1 MNKNHIRLYIN
12 AQLKYQD
19 SRSSKKGRHTL
30 SKVFKEPVSDSLIF
44 SSLIQVN
51 ISFSHVSKE
60 GDETCFHFKRMRR
73 LASKVV
79 KAKAFWTV
87 TEMLTST
94 VNSKMAKSGSVSKSM
109 LKASF
114 KV

>member
-1 MNKNHIRLYIN
+1 M
-12 AQLKYQD
+12 
-19 SRSSKKGRHTL
+19 S
-30 SKVFKEPVSDSLIF
+30 VSIIF

-51 ISFSHVSKE
+51 TSFSHVSKE
-60 GDETCFHFKRMRR
+60 GGETCFHFKRMRR

-94 VNSKMAKSGSVSKSM
+94 VYGLRIVLGKPKKGVQNLYCSSNVKFFGYYKSNNSVKNLGVRDR
-109 LKASF
+109 LYF
-114 KV
+114 

>member
-1 MNKNHIRLYIN
+1 
-12 AQLKYQD
+12 
-19 SRSSKKGRHTL
+19 
-30 SKVFKEPVSDSLIF
+30 
-44 SSLIQVN
+44 
-51 ISFSHVSKE
+51 
-60 GDETCFHFKRMRR
+60 MRR

-94 VNSKMAKSGSVSKSM
+94 VNPKMAKSGSVSISM

-114 KV
+114 KVFNILVQYSNNLGHSHNMWMRFAGDCLHLLHASLTEGYIWVSLALV

>member
-1 MNKNHIRLYIN
+1 M
-12 AQLKYQD
+12 
-19 SRSSKKGRHTL
+19 GRHTL
-30 SKVFKEPVSDSLIF
+30 SKVFKEPVSVSLIF

-51 ISFSHVSKE
+51 TSFSHVSKE
-60 GDETCFHFKRMRR
+60 EGEMCFHFKRMRR

-94 VNSKMAKSGSVSKSM
+94 VNPKLAKSGSVSISM

-114 KV
+114 KVFNILVQYSNYLGHSHNM